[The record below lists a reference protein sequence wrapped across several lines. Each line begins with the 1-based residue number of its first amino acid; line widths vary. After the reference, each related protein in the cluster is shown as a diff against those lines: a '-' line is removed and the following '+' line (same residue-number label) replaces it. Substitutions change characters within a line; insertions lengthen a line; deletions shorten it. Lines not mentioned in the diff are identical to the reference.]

1 MSCGTTKVALFTTL
15 VDDGK
20 LALPALELCL
30 PPRRCAFAIT
40 RYAEGLTKP
49 GLRPH
54 SPRPAGPA
62 PAPPRHGV
70 PACSCALA
78 AESRCSSPCN
88 LE

>member
-30 PPRRCAFAIT
+30 PPRRCAFAIA

-62 PAPPRHGV
+62 SPRPRPAP
-70 PACSCALA
+70 
-78 AESRCSSPCN
+78 SRRARLQLRLGSREP
-88 LE
+88 LQLTM